1 MSGSGARISGQAAGP
16 LGSAGTGSVAGN
28 PTTTLVALSESAA
41 LAVISLAIPREL
53 PHAQIRQA
61 SRDLPLRET
70 KAMIASYLDAER
82 ELDRIAADTDAGTLA
97 LALIAP
103 AILLCAIHHG
113 VPPEPEAIRKTIT
126 VVIQGSAP
134 LPSR

>member
-1 MSGSGARISGQAAGP
+1 
-16 LGSAGTGSVAGN
+16 
-28 PTTTLVALSESAA
+28 
-41 LAVISLAIPREL
+41 
-53 PHAQIRQA
+53 
-61 SRDLPLRET
+61 
-70 KAMIASYLDAER
+70 MIASYLDPER
-82 ELDRIAADTDAGTLA
+82 EPDRIAADTDADMLV
-97 LALIAP
+97 LIAP